1 MRRARKEADPCGYHY
16 GRIIAE
22 SIYSVPGKTN
32 GESLREEMKAR
43 NARDFWTNP
52 ALASIQPVENED
64 ADCADQ
70 LTASQTGRTF
80 VFAWSWNVSLYLSL
94 SYWRS

>member
-1 MRRARKEADPCGYHY
+1 
-16 GRIIAE
+16 
-22 SIYSVPGKTN
+22 
-32 GESLREEMKAR
+32 MKAR

-70 LTASQTGRTF
+70 LAASQTGRTF
-80 VFAWSWNVSLYLSL
+80 VFAWSWNVSLRPVLIS
-94 SYWRS
+94 